1 MASSNPGGTRRFFGR
16 LWRAIDISRR
26 VVLNLLF
33 LLIVLAVVWA
43 LARGGP
49 APLAE
54 KTALVLSLDS
64 TISEQGSGN
73 VRASALDT
81 ALGQAPK
88 KLLLRDVVAVLD
100 TAAKDD
106 KIASAVLML
115 DELKPTGFATLREI
129 GSAVDRFRANG
140 KKVVAWGTQYDRRS
154 YELASHADEIYL
166 HPSGTVYVD
175 GLGSLRNYYKEALD
189 TVGVTFNVFHAGAY
203 KNFGEAY
210 VANGPSPET
219 TEADRTLYGGLWKTW
234 TDGVETR
241 RKLAAG
247 SIQKTIDEAP
257 ERLAAA
263 GGDPAKFAL
272 DNKLVDGLQT
282 KDQLRALLIQRGA
295 KDDEQETFRQ
305 VSFDRYLARLVSVP
319 TGDAIGVVVAEGE
332 IVDGTAPAGTVG
344 GVSTANLVRQARE
357 DKDVKAVVLRVN
369 SPGGS
374 VLGSELVRRELEL
387 TRAAGKPV
395 VVSMGDVA
403 ASGGYWI
410 SLASDEI
417 VADPATVTGSIGVV
431 VMLPTAQRTFEKLG
445 IHTAGEAT
453 TWLRNAA
460 DQRRDLDPR
469 VVQMIQANIEH
480 VYGDFK
486 GRVAASRK
494 SSVEAVEAVAQGRVW
509 TGVQA
514 KERGLVDTLGQFG
527 DAVRSAAT
535 RAKLGDKARLK
546 WIERDPGP
554 FARIVQLLTAE
565 VSGVVGQAVDAQV
578 DARIAGA
585 GLPPRAFDEARR
597 SLGWLADVTERR
609 KPWAAAAHCLC
620 TGDL

>member
-1 MASSNPGGTRRFFGR
+1 MAESTASNSGGVRRFFGR
-16 LWRAIDISRR
+16 LGRAIDLSRR
-26 VVLNLLF
+26 IVLNLLF
-33 LLIVLAVVWA
+33 LLVIVAVVWA
-43 LARGGP
+43 FARGGP

-54 KTALVLSLDS
+54 KTALVLSLDA

-73 VRASALDT
+73 VRASAIDT
-81 ALGQAPK
+81 VTGQAPK
-88 KLLLRDVVAVLD
+88 KVLLRDIVAVLD

-106 KIASAVLML
+106 KVTSVVLLL

-129 GSAVDRFRANG
+129 GSAVDRFRAAG
-140 KKVVAWGTQYDRRS
+140 KKAVAWGTGYDRRS
-154 YELASHADEIYL
+154 YYLASHADEVYL
-166 HPSGTVYVD
+166 HPGGTVYVD
-175 GLGSLRNYYKEALD
+175 GLGSLRNYYKDALD
-189 TVGVTFNVFHAGAY
+189 TLGVTFNVFHAGAY

-219 TEADRTLYGGLWKTW
+219 TEADKTLYGDLWKTW
-234 TDGVETR
+234 TEAVEKR
-241 RKLAAG
+241 RKLEPG
-247 SIQKTIDEAP
+247 SIQRTIDEAP

-272 DNKLVDGLQT
+272 DNKLVDGLQSR
-282 KDQLRALLIQRGA
+282 DQLRALMVQRGA

-305 VSFDRYLARLVSVP
+305 VSFERYLARLVTPP

-332 IVDGTAPAGTVG
+332 IVDGTAPAGTIG

-387 TRAAGKPV
+387 TRAAGKPI

-410 SLASDEI
+410 SIASDEI
-417 VADPATVTGSIGVV
+417 VADPATITGSIGVV
-431 VMLPTAQRTFEKLG
+431 AMVPTAQKTFEKLG
-445 IHTAGEAT
+445 IHTEGVGT

-469 VVQMIQANIEH
+469 VAGMIQTN
-480 VYGDFK
+480 VDFLYRDFT
-486 GRVAASRK
+486 GRVAVARK
-494 SSVEAVEAVAQGRVW
+494 STQEAIDKVAQGRVW

-535 RAKLGDKARLK
+535 RAKLGDKPRLK

-554 FARIVQLLTAE
+554 FARIVQLITAR
-565 VSGVVGQAVDAQV
+565 VGASIDAQL
-578 DARIAGA
+578 DARIAAFGV
-585 GLPPRAFDEARR
+585 PPRALDDLRR
-597 SLGWLADVTERR
+597 SLGWAGDVTEGR
-609 KPWAAAAHCLC
+609 KPWATAAHCLC
-620 TGDL
+620 TSGF